1 MIRLDDIDRALGA
14 REPTVADPGSAVA
27 AILCNAE
34 SPQLL
39 FIERARVEGDPWSG
53 DIAFPGGRVEPQ
65 DDGLQAAAERETQ
78 EEIGLDLGHGRY
90 IGRLDD
96 LVAAADETT
105 ASALAAPTGMYLGF
119 DYHPTPPQVRS
130 DLFRLFRRA
139 SHPTLG
145 HGRYIGRLDDLVT
158 QSLGIQVAAC
168 VYAIDDDDD
177 FQLSH
182 EVAAAFWRPLS
193 HLADPARQFSHTFAS
208 RGFPRNLPAIDLLG
222 PGKPPLWGI
231 TYRFVAQLMRLAGHP
246 LPES

>member
-1 MIRLDDIDRALGA
+1 LIRLDDIDRALGA

-96 LVAAADETT
+96 LV
-105 ASALAAPTGMYLGF
+105 
-119 DYHPTPPQVRS
+119 
-130 DLFRLFRRA
+130 
-139 SHPTLG
+139 
-145 HGRYIGRLDDLVT
+145 T
-158 QSLGIQVAAC
+158 QSLGIQVAAF
-168 VYAIDDDDD
+168 VYAIDDDDG

-193 HLADPARQFSHTFAS
+193 HLTDPARQFSHTFAS

>member
-27 AILCNAE
+27 AILCDAE
-34 SPQLL
+34 TPQLL

-65 DDGLQAAAERETQ
+65 DDDPQAAAERETR
-78 EEIGLDLGHGRY
+78 EEIGLDLG
-90 IGRLDD
+90 
-96 LVAAADETT
+96 
-105 ASALAAPTGMYLGF
+105 
-119 DYHPTPPQVRS
+119 Q
-130 DLFRLFRRA
+130 
-139 SHPTLG
+139 
-145 HGRYIGRLDDLVT
+145 GRYIGRLDDLVT
-158 QSLGIQVAAC
+158 QGLGIQVAAF

-177 FQLSH
+177 FQLNH
-182 EVAAAFWRPLS
+182 EVTAAFWRPLS

-208 RGFPRNLPAIDLLG
+208 RGFPRHLPAIDLLG

>member
-27 AILCNAE
+27 AILCDAE
-34 SPQLL
+34 TPQLL

-65 DDGLQAAAERETQ
+65 DDDPQAAAERETR
-78 EEIGLDLGHGRY
+78 EEIGLDLGQGRY

-96 LVAAADETT
+96 
-105 ASALAAPTGMYLGF
+105 
-119 DYHPTPPQVRS
+119 H
-130 DLFRLFRRA
+130 
-139 SHPTLG
+139 
-145 HGRYIGRLDDLVT
+145 VT
-158 QSLGIQVAAC
+158 QGLGIQVAAF

-177 FQLSH
+177 FQLNH
-182 EVAAAFWRPLS
+182 EVTAAFWRPLS

-208 RGFPRNLPAIDLLG
+208 RGFPRHLPAIDLLG